1 MSANTFNA
9 EIEMS
14 KVFEKQL
21 ASSITGFTSRAVE
34 FLAEKY
40 GFDYEEALR
49 SLELENTTVKRGVKT
64 GPKKEKKEKAEKV
77 IRNTPSIPL
86 PFCGAVCDE
95 WCKGIRLNHSLYT
108 QCTMEPADGEFCK
121 TCQKQAD
128 KNEGAPTYG
137 HIRDRVE
144 KGADFRDPKGKPVV
158 NYGNVMEKL
167 NISKEAATEEAAK
180 FGWEI
185 PEDQFE
191 VKKAQRGRPKKDT
204 SASDTDSENGEVKEK
219 KPRGRP
225 KKEKKVI
232 SASVGDD
239 LIANLVAKANEQSDA
254 DAQSSDEAVAEEPVA
269 KPAKAPKKPKM
280 TDEEKAKAKEL
291 KKAKAE
297 LAKIEAK
304 AKAEAEAKAKAEAEA
319 KAKAEAEAKAKAEAE
334 AKAKAEAEEKA
345 AEELVIDELSDD
357 EEEEEDEE
365 EELEVCKWE
374 HEGKTYLKEMG
385 DFPQTLY
392 DPETQEEV
400 GTWDGEKIE
409 LE

>member
-204 SASDTDSENGEVKEK
+204 SASDTESENGEVKEK

-225 KKEKKVI
+225 KKEKKVV

-269 KPAKAPKKPKM
+269 DAQSSDEAVAEEPVTKPAKAPKKPKM

-297 LAKIEAK
+297 EAKIEAKAKAEAESK

-319 KAKAEAEAKAKAEAE
+319 KAAQ
-334 AKAKAEAEEKA
+334 
-345 AEELVIDELSDD
+345 ELTIDELSED
-357 EEEEEDEE
+357 EEDEEE

>member
-14 KVFEKQL
+14 NVFEKQL

-49 SLELENTTVKRGVKT
+49 CLELENTTVKRGVKT

-204 SASDTDSENGEVKEK
+204 SASDTESENGEVKEK

-225 KKEKKVI
+225 KKEKKVV

-269 KPAKAPKKPKM
+269 DAQSSDEAVAEEPVTKPAKAPKKPKM

-297 LAKIEAK
+297 EAKIEAKAKAEAESK

-319 KAKAEAEAKAKAEAE
+319 KAAQ
-334 AKAKAEAEEKA
+334 
-345 AEELVIDELSDD
+345 ELTIDELSED
-357 EEEEEDEE
+357 EEDEEE

>member
-9 EIEMS
+9 QIEMS
-14 KVFEKQL
+14 KIFDKQL
-21 ASSITGFTSRAVE
+21 SSSIIGFTTRAVE
-34 FLAEKY
+34 FLANKY
-40 GFDYEEALR
+40 EFDYDEALR
-49 SLELENTTVKRGVKT
+49 SLELENTTVKRSVK
-64 GPKKEKKEKAEKV
+64 PQAAKKQKIEKTDKN
-77 IRNTPSIPL
+77 IRNIPSIPL
-86 PFCGAVCDE
+86 PFCGVICDD
-95 WCKGIRLNHSLYT
+95 WCKGIRLNHSLFT
-108 QCTMEPADGEFCK
+108 QCTMLPADGEFCK

-128 KNEGAPTYG
+128 KNDGVPTYG
-137 HIRDRVE
+137 HIRDRFE
-144 KGADFRDPKGKPVV
+144 KGNDFRDPKGKPVV
-158 NYGNVMEKL
+158 FYGNVMEKL

-185 PEDQFE
+185 PEELFE

-225 KKEKKVI
+225 KKDKKVV

-291 KKAKAE
+291 KKA
-297 LAKIEAK
+297 
-304 AKAEAEAKAKAEAEA
+304 EAEAKAKAEAEA

-334 AKAKAEAEEKA
+334 AKAKAEAKA
-345 AEELVIDELSDD
+345 EAEAEEEPDKELTIDELSED
-357 EEEEEDEE
+357 EEDEEDEE
-365 EELEVCKWE
+365 EMEVTKWE

-400 GTWDGEKIE
+400 GTWDGENIE
-409 LE
+409 LM

>member
-49 SLELENTTVKRGVKT
+49 SLELENTTVKRGVKA

-86 PFCGAVCDE
+86 PFCGVVCDE
-95 WCKGIRLNHSLYT
+95 WCKGIRLNHSLFT

-128 KNEGAPTYG
+128 KNEGVPTYG

-225 KKEKKVI
+225 KKEKKVV

-319 KAKAEAEAKAKAEAE
+319 EAKAKAEAEAKAKAEAE
-334 AKAKAEAEEKA
+334 AKAAQ
-345 AEELVIDELSDD
+345 ELTIDELSED
-357 EEEEEDEE
+357 EEDEE
-365 EELEVCKWE
+365 DEELEVTKWE

-392 DPETQEEV
+392 DPETQEEI
-400 GTWDGEKIE
+400 GTWDGEKVE